1 VTIVIGGDCDPDDVT
16 HDALLRGRVQLIQP
30 ARGFRSSLD
39 PVLLAGFVA
48 PPYGRFVDIG
58 CGAGPVSFLL
68 LARDPCASGVGI
80 EIQPRLARLATLGA
94 EANGYRDRLEVH
106 AVDVRTVGDLG
117 RFDLVVTN
125 PPFRPLGTGVLP
137 PDEERSIAN
146 HELTL
151 RLGEWLDAGA
161 RMLGPGGR
169 LAAIFPTERWPELAA
184 GLTARGLAPARL
196 RPVAA
201 RPQMAPRRLLVEAR
215 RGPSGAVAMA
225 PPLVVHDG
233 AGFSEEMRRLLGEG

>member
-1 VTIVIGGDCDPDDVT
+1 MIGADSDEGDVT
-16 HDALLRGRVQLIQP
+16 HDALLRGRVHLIQP

-68 LARDPCASGVGI
+68 LARDPAASGIGV
-80 EIQPRLARLATLGA
+80 EIQPRLARLATRGA
-94 EANGYRDRLEVH
+94 RANGYDCRFEVH
-106 AVDVRTVGDLG
+106 TADVRTVGALG
-117 RFDLVVTN
+117 GGFDLVVTN
-125 PPFRPLGTGVLP
+125 PPYRPLGTGVLP

-151 RLGEWLDAGA
+151 RLDEWLDAALG
-161 RMLGPGGR
+161 MLGPRGR
-169 LAAIFPTERWPELAA
+169 LAAIFPAERWPALAA
-184 GLTARGLAPARL
+184 GLTARSLPPVRL

-201 RPQMAPRRLLVEAR
+201 RPESPARRLLVEAQ
-215 RGPSGAVAMA
+215 RGHPGPVTIA

-233 AGFSEEMRRLLGEG
+233 EGFSTEMRRLLGEAV